1 MQRLS
6 VQGLLP
12 PVAPCIRRRISQ
24 LADPSD
30 IQVLDGRIL
39 AVQIKVRHALLVGV
53 AALRKVR
60 DVLLQS
66 NGNGRIGN
74 TADRAGARLVGVV
87 EGVRDIEAV
96 QRRWCGEQVGVG
108 LVVLRLVEIEGV
120 AGEAQLCDESRSAV
134 EIVSVTLRLAAV
146 EDWRVECV
154 GDVVEGFWVGTNGRK
169 GGGDLLLDTAA
180 VVDVRRREEKTLRAY
195 QYLLSCVNV
204 KMVVLLTSLAL

>member
-12 PVAPCIRRRISQ
+12 PVAPCIRRWISQ
-24 LADPSD
+24 LADTSD
-30 IQVLDGRIL
+30 VQVLNGRIL
-39 AVQIKVRHALLVGV
+39 AVQIEVRYALLVGV

-66 NGNGRIGN
+66 NGNGRVGN
-74 TADRAGARLVGVV
+74 TADRASARLVGVV
-87 EGVRDIEAV
+87 EGIWDIEAV

-108 LVVLRLVEIEGV
+108 LVVLRLVKVEGI
-120 AGEAQLCDESRSAV
+120 AGEAQLRDESRSTV

-154 GDVVEGFWVGTNGRK
+154 GDIVEGFRVGTNGRE
-169 GGGDLLLDTAA
+169 GGGDLLLNTTA
-180 VVDVRRREEKTLRAY
+180 VVDVRRREEK
-195 QYLLSCVNV
+195 
-204 KMVVLLTSLAL
+204 AL